1 MTQKEFDA
9 CSEKAAELQES
20 GYNCCQSVVEA
31 LSGEIEMEEKEKEKE
46 KERGKRKE
54 ERGKRKEEKEEIKA
68 EAKADKETL
77 HKLASGFAVGMG
89 NTEGTCGSLI
99 GAIMIAGLKSGGKGA
114 FRISRRINENFRAR
128 SGAITCKELKSK
140 VDGKEL
146 CPCGDCVRNAVKAY
160 FEVMSEFQK

>member
-1 MTQKEFDA
+1 MTQQKFDA

-31 LSGEIEMEEKEKEKE
+31 LSGEIEMEAEKKAGAEAEA
-46 KERGKRKE
+46 GA
-54 ERGKRKEEKEEIKA
+54 KA
-68 EAKADKETL
+68 EAKVDKATL

-114 FRISRRINENFRAR
+114 FRISRRINESFRSR
-128 SGAITCKELKSK
+128 SGAITCKELKRK

>member
-1 MTQKEFDA
+1 MTQQKFDA

-31 LSGEIEMEEKEKEKE
+31 LSGEIEMKEKEKE
-46 KERGKRKE
+46 AGA
-54 ERGKRKEEKEEIKA
+54 KA
-68 EAKADKETL
+68 EAKVDKETL

>member
-46 KERGKRKE
+46 KE
-54 ERGKRKEEKEEIKA
+54 EIKV
-68 EAKADKETL
+68 DKETL

-114 FRISRRINENFRAR
+114 FRLSRRINESFRSR
-128 SGAITCKELKSK
+128 SGAITCKELKRK

>member
-46 KERGKRKE
+46 KE
-54 ERGKRKEEKEEIKA
+54 EIKV
-68 EAKADKETL
+68 DKETL

-114 FRISRRINENFRAR
+114 FRLSRRINESFRSH
-128 SGAITCKELKSK
+128 SGAITCKELKRK
-140 VDGKEL
+140 VDG
-146 CPCGDCVRNAVKAY
+146 
-160 FEVMSEFQK
+160 

>member
-1 MTQKEFDA
+1 MTQQKFDA

-31 LSGEIEMEEKEKEKE
+31 LSGEIEMKEMEMEMEMEMEKIKA
-46 KERGKRKE
+46 KE
-54 ERGKRKEEKEEIKA
+54 EAKA
-68 EAKADKETL
+68 EAKVNKETL

-114 FRISRRINENFRAR
+114 FRISRRINESFRSR
-128 SGAITCKELKSK
+128 SGAITCKELKRK

>member
-31 LSGEIEMEEKEKEKE
+31 LSGETEMKEMEMEMEMEMEKIKA
-46 KERGKRKE
+46 KE
-54 ERGKRKEEKEEIKA
+54 EAKA
-68 EAKADKETL
+68 EAKVNKETL

-114 FRISRRINENFRAR
+114 FRLSRRINENFRTR